1 MSHKIDMLNKFTI
14 HPRAKAPKRI
24 AEGYSL
30 FQIYDHFSAAKYN
43 AWSQCRALCILLNG
57 WGFCITSHNT
67 FAFTVMFDFEHPE
80 TGREMRAVITRD
92 HKHAYYLRKN

>member
-30 FQIYDHFSAAKYN
+30 FDIYDHFSAAKYN
-43 AWSQCRALCILLNG
+43 AWSQCHVSCIILNG
-57 WGFCITSHNT
+57 WGLCITSHNT
-67 FAFTVMFDFEHPE
+67 FTFTVMFDFENPE
-80 TGREMRAVITRD
+80 NGREMRAVITRD
-92 HKHAYYLRKN
+92 HKHAYYLDN